1 MAERGLQK
9 LRTEARK
16 IRDRLK
22 KARKERSDLVEW
34 LDQIH
39 ARRAALKDMP
49 EHRDIPEYK
58 ELAAE
63 ERQLDSR
70 LPVVEAMIARNERAL
85 AWRERKL
92 KEIEDSES

>member
-1 MAERGLQK
+1 MAERGLQR
-9 LRTEARK
+9 LRTEARE

-39 ARRAALKDMP
+39 ARRAALKDIS

-58 ELAAE
+58 EL
-63 ERQLDSR
+63 RPRRD
-70 LPVVEAMIARNERAL
+70 N
-85 AWRERKL
+85 
-92 KEIEDSES
+92 